1 MQSQVHCEKQEAH
14 VYRTGVC
21 FSRHGM
27 LLGTKEMMDNPGFTK
42 PADLFEDTATK
53 TCLRGGHSGLPWA

>member
-1 MQSQVHCEKQEAH
+1 